1 MLSFDVIIAGL
12 AIGSMYGL
20 LALGYHITHIVSNTV
35 NFSQGASLMVG
46 AVVAYTLHV
55 TWGLP
60 LMVAIVGSILVC
72 ALLGLFIHKIVV
84 APFSKNGSIA
94 WLMST
99 IAFGII
105 LENAVMLTFGKE
117 SRSMPSPLPETPI
130 RMFGAG
136 VYPLESVVPLVGL
149 GCALALTLF
158 LKRTLLGKALLAA
171 AQNRDAAM
179 LQGIA
184 VSQLISIAYMV
195 STSMAGIAGMLI
207 APKLNVY
214 AGMGTMFGLKAFAVA
229 IIGGMDSALGIMVA
243 GLLYGLAEAA
253 IASVLPSAYREIIGF
268 GFVIVVL
275 AIKPQGLFGRLA
287 AQKV

>member
-20 LALGYHITHIVSNTV
+20 LALGYHVTHIVSNTV

-46 AVVAYTLHV
+46 AVVAYTMHV

-60 LMVAIVGSILVC
+60 LAVAIVGSILVC
-72 ALLGLFIHKIVV
+72 ALLGLLIHKIVV

-130 RMFGAG
+130 RIFGAG
-136 VYPLESVVPLVGL
+136 VYPLEIVVPLVGL

-184 VSQLISIAYMV
+184 VSQLTSIAYIV

-275 AIKPQGLFGRLA
+275 AIKPQGLFGRLT

>member
-1 MLSFDVIIAGL
+1 MLSFDAIIAGL

-46 AVVAYTLHV
+46 AVVAYTMHV

-60 LMVAIVGSILVC
+60 LAVAIVGSILVC
-72 ALLGLFIHKIVV
+72 ALLGLLIHRIVV

-136 VYPLESVVPLVGL
+136 VYPLEIVVPLVGL

-184 VSQLISIAYMV
+184 VSQLTSIAYMV
-195 STSMAGIAGMLI
+195 STSTAGIAGMLI

-275 AIKPQGLFGRLA
+275 AIKPQGLFGRLS

>member
-46 AVVAYTLHV
+46 AVVAYTMHV

-60 LMVAIVGSILVC
+60 LAVAVVGSILVC
-72 ALLGLFIHKIVV
+72 ALLGLLIHRIVV

-105 LENAVMLTFGKE
+105 LENAVMLSFGKE
-117 SRSMPSPLPETPI
+117 SRSMPSLLPETPI

-136 VYPLESVVPLVGL
+136 IYPLEIVVPLIGL
-149 GCALALTLF
+149 GCALALMLF

>member
-35 NFSQGASLMVG
+35 NFSQGASLMLG

-60 LMVAIVGSILVC
+60 LPVAAGGTLIIC
-72 ALLGLFIHKIVV
+72 AAVGLFVHRVVV
-84 APFSKNGSIA
+84 APFSRNGSIA

-99 IAFGII
+99 IAFGIV

-117 SRSMPSPLPETPI
+117 SRSMPSPLSDTPI
-130 RMFGAG
+130 SVLGASI
-136 VYPLESVVPLVGL
+136 YPIEIVVPIVGL
-149 GCALALTLF
+149 GCAVALALF
-158 LKRTLLGKALLAA
+158 LKKTLLGKALLAA

-229 IIGGMDSALGIMVA
+229 IIGGMDSAVGIMVA

-275 AIKPQGLFGRLA
+275 AIKPQGLFGRIA

>member
-46 AVVAYTLHV
+46 AVVAYTMHV

-60 LMVAIVGSILVC
+60 LAVAIVGSILVC
-72 ALLGLFIHKIVV
+72 ALLGLLIHRIVV

-136 VYPLESVVPLVGL
+136 VYPLEIVVPLVGL

-184 VSQLISIAYMV
+184 VSQLTSIAYMV

-275 AIKPQGLFGRLA
+275 AIKPQGLFGRLSA
-287 AQKV
+287 HKV

>member
-20 LALGYHITHIVSNTV
+20 LALGYHITHIVSSTV
-35 NFSQGASLMVG
+35 NFSQGASMMAG
-46 AVVAYTLHV
+46 AVVAYTMHV

-60 LMVAIVGSILVC
+60 LAVAIVGSILVC
-72 ALLGLFIHKIVV
+72 AFLGLLIHRIVV

-136 VYPLESVVPLVGL
+136 VYPLEIVVPLVGL

-184 VSQLISIAYMV
+184 VSQLTSIAYMA

>member
-46 AVVAYTLHV
+46 AVVAYTMHV

-60 LMVAIVGSILVC
+60 LAVAIVGSILVC
-72 ALLGLFIHKIVV
+72 ALLGLLIHRIVV

-136 VYPLESVVPLVGL
+136 VYPLEIVVPLVGL

-184 VSQLISIAYMV
+184 VSQLTSIAYMV

-275 AIKPQGLFGRLA
+275 AIKPQGLFGRLS

>member
-46 AVVAYTLHV
+46 AVVAYTMHV

-60 LMVAIVGSILVC
+60 LAVAIVGSILVC
-72 ALLGLFIHKIVV
+72 ALLGLLIDRIVV

-136 VYPLESVVPLVGL
+136 VYPLEIVVPLVGL

-184 VSQLISIAYMV
+184 VSQLTSIAYMV

-275 AIKPQGLFGRLA
+275 AIKPQGLFGRLT

>member
-20 LALGYHITHIVSNTV
+20 LALGYHVTHIVSNTV

-46 AVVAYTLHV
+46 AVVAYTMHV

-60 LMVAIVGSILVC
+60 LAVAIVGSILVC
-72 ALLGLFIHKIVV
+72 AVLGLLIHKIVV

-130 RMFGAG
+130 RIFGAG
-136 VYPLESVVPLVGL
+136 VYPLEIVVPLVGL

-184 VSQLISIAYMV
+184 VSQLTSIAYMV